1 MPMVGQGASCA
12 DGGAA
17 ACGSVDHYTSALLV
31 GSTGL
36 VDDGAAAMAAV
47 ATVVLVHSMLETVAW
62 LTMAVLLL
70 AAAMTVV
77 LVLSLLEAL
86 AWSTMVLL

>member
-31 GSTGL
+31 
-36 VDDGAAAMAAV
+36 DDGAAAMAVV
-47 ATVVLVHSMLETVAW
+47 ATVVLVHSMLETAAW

-86 AWSTMVLL
+86 ALLTMMQLQWLWK